1 MKHGCKY
8 MCVHLGV
15 SFKDKAMRRLTYR
28 RVISAISQIELLRVW
43 DYIFKKC
50 SKSLRNTTYDHILN
64 KGKDAV
70 FLQRKYLHETIWSSD
85 KLEVNEGDK
94 TSSKHTWKYVGQECI
109 GYIPE
114 PEAAGRSYIK

>member
-1 MKHGCKY
+1 

-70 FLQRKYLHETIWSSD
+70 FLQRKYLHETI
-85 KLEVNEGDK
+85 
-94 TSSKHTWKYVGQECI
+94 
-109 GYIPE
+109 
-114 PEAAGRSYIK
+114 